1 MPTLVLFSPIQSISV
16 LFSPLWSY
24 SVHFGLIILFPF
36 GLIWSYSIYF
46 DSIRS
51 TLVHFGLN
59 QSIISTLVLFNP
71 LWFYS
76 VHFDHIRS
84 TSVSFD
90 SIWSYSVLFSQLQSY
105 SRPALGLSHLGHCL
119 GPPTRER
126 PPNFGAKL
134 IYLFGDIGKKKF
146 YIFFLLLRSH
156 KELIWQ
162 LIWFVYVN
170 NLLNTFLNYFL

>member
-1 MPTLVLFSPIQSISV
+1 MISKGRKGGWKGWRRSWEEGELKNRRESRSDKKGDREKQVCWVLVPRTTQNRKSLAHFTSRLWVQVRPNPHSLISG
-16 LFSPLWSY
+16 
-24 SVHFGLIILFPF
+24 VHTG
-36 GLIWSYSIYF
+36 S
-46 DSIRS
+46 
-51 TLVHFGLN
+51 
-59 QSIISTLVLFNP
+59 
-71 LWFYS
+71 
-76 VHFDHIRS
+76 
-84 TSVSFD
+84 
-90 SIWSYSVLFSQLQSY
+90 
-105 SRPALGLSHLGHCL
+105 ALSLGHLGHRL

-134 IYLFGDIGKKKF
+134 IYLFGDLGKKKF

>member
-1 MPTLVLFSPIQSISV
+1 MVWFGPIQSTSILFDLLWSTSV
-16 LFSPLWSY
+16 LISPLYPLWSY
-24 SVHFGLIILFPF
+24 SIHFG
-36 GLIWSYSIYF
+36 
-46 DSIRS
+46 SIRS
-51 TLVHFGLN
+51 TSIIFGPLRSHLIQFGL
-59 QSIISTLVLFNP
+59 I
-71 LWFYS
+71 
-76 VHFDHIRS
+76 
-84 TSVSFD
+84 
-90 SIWSYSVLFSQLQSY
+90 QSY
-105 SRPALGLSHLGHCL
+105 SGPALGLNHLGHCL

-134 IYLFGDIGKKKF
+134 IYLFGDLGKKKF